1 MLRTRKEVAKTA
13 VAPLTIVVGVLIYS
27 LSSPQNYSSTG
38 FLFFYP
44 LYSDFTIMC
53 LYTTGTWMF
62 LYIISWIMQVIA
74 NKKFNDYAYRVLS
87 GSSLYAYLSH
97 YFFILVIAVTIIR
110 PLSIPF
116 VPALFIEFILVNAVV
131 LLTYMFFL
139 FIYDLIVPPT
149 ETTEVPNEQN
159 EEER

>member
-1 MLRTRKEVAKTA
+1 M
-13 VAPLTIVVGVLIYS
+13 APFAIVVGVLIYS

-131 LLTYMFFL
+131 LLSYMLFL
-139 FIYDLIVPPT
+139 LIYDLIVPPK
-149 ETTEVPNEQN
+149 ESEAPNAEN

>member
-1 MLRTRKEVAKTA
+1 MLRTRKELSKTA
-13 VAPLTIVVGVLIYS
+13 VAPLTIFAAALIYA
-27 LSSPQNYSSTG
+27 LSSPQNYSNTG

-44 LYSDFTIMC
+44 LFGDFTIMS

-62 LYIISWIMQVIA
+62 VFMISWVMHDLA

-110 PLSIPF
+110 PLGIPF
-116 VPALFIEFILVNAVV
+116 VPAIFIEFILVNVV
-131 LLTYMFFL
+131 VFGSYMLFLL
-139 FIYDLIVPPT
+139 IYDLIVPPKA
-149 ETTEVPNEQN
+149 
-159 EEER
+159 